1 MTWVKVCGL
10 RTRLDV
16 AAAIEAGADAIGL
29 VMHQASPRHISPVTA
44 RDLVQDADGVCVVA
58 VTRDARPDMVLSWV
72 AGSGATAVQPH
83 GHHQIEVAMA
93 AERAGLQVIMPL
105 SPPDDLPVQIGGSW
119 MPMLDNIEPGSGQTL
134 DWHMIDG
141 TRLGDRWILAGGL
154 TPANVGAAIEA
165 TGAWGVDASSG
176 LESTPG
182 VKDPSRIRAFVRAAK
197 ESRP

>member
-10 RTRLDV
+10 RTRGDV

-29 VMHQASPRHISPVTA
+29 VIHQGSPRYVSPAAA
-44 RDLVQDADGVCVVA
+44 RELAQDAGRVGVVA
-58 VTRDARPDMVLSWV
+58 VTRDTQPDLVLNWV
-72 AGSGATAVQPH
+72 TRSGATAVQPH

-93 AERAGLQVIMPL
+93 AERAGVQVIMPV
-105 SPPDDLPVQIGGSW
+105 SSPDDLPAQAGGSW
-119 MPMLDNIEPGSGQTL
+119 MPMLDNIEPGSGRTL
-134 DWHMIDG
+134 DWQLVDS

-154 TPANVGAAIEA
+154 TPANVGAAIQA

-176 LESTPG
+176 LESAPG
-182 VKDPSRIRAFVRAAK
+182 VKDPSLIRAFVRAAK